1 MEIVSITDSLTA
13 RGLKLAGVN
22 ETFVADSREG
32 AKRAFEKI
40 LEMDSVGVVI
50 ITEQLAQKINN
61 ELTNFRES
69 KERVTPIVIEISGR
83 EGPVEERRKV
93 IEKLVKRAVGVKVE
107 S

>member
-1 MEIVSITDSLTA
+1 MEIVSITDSLTGM
-13 RGLKLAGVN
+13 GLRLAGVS
-22 ETFVADSREG
+22 ETFMAETKSE
-32 AKRAFEKI
+32 AKEAFEKV
-40 LEMDSVGVVI
+40 LEMNDVGVVI

-61 ELTNFRES
+61 ELTNFREN
-69 KERVTPIVIEISGR
+69 KEEVTPIVIEVSGR